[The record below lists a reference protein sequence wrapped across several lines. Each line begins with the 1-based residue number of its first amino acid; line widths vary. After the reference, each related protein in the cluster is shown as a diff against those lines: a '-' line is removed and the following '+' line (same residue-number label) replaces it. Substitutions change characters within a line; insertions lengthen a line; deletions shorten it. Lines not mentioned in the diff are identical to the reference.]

1 VEDNSLDKRRMLAKA
16 AGCSLYSAL
25 DPSEAGSHAGV
36 HA

>member
-1 VEDNSLDKRRMLAKA
+1 MEDNSLDKRRMLAKA